1 MPPSPISDALAAT
14 SATPPSA
21 STRRSTSTPP
31 TAADPGSAGACSAAA
46 SPPPAAVTA
55 PCSLPTVPPAAPSTA
70 APARSTGAGEGDA
83 AGAPLVPS
91 GLPVVSEMGKTASGR
106 AWLAGLPGLIAEFRD
121 RWSLRLGPPI
131 HGGSCSWVAP
141 ATLPDGGQAVLKLTW
156 PHREA
161 AGEATGL
168 RTWGGNGAVRL
179 LAADEQRYALLV
191 ERCRP
196 GTELD
201 DAVHLSTEARLTAA
215 AELLNGLWSAPP
227 PETGLEPLAQ
237 VTREW
242 AALVEQRM
250 ARLTPGYDPGLVA
263 VGAEL
268 LRTLPA
274 SASREVV
281 VHGDFNPGNV
291 LAAARRPW
299 LAIDPKP
306 MVGDPGYDPWPLL
319 TQLDEP
325 FELDAPGPVLARRY
339 ALVAD
344 AVGEDPQRLLA
355 WSVARTVESALW
367 FAAMGEV
374 ADGAEEMAQ
383 AAVLADLA
391 GL

>member
-1 MPPSPISDALAAT
+1 MP
-14 SATPPSA
+14 
-21 STRRSTSTPP
+21 
-31 TAADPGSAGACSAAA
+31 AD
-46 SPPPAAVTA
+46 
-55 PCSLPTVPPAAPSTA
+55 
-70 APARSTGAGEGDA
+70 
-83 AGAPLVPS
+83 
-91 GLPVVSEMGKTASGR
+91 LPVVTEMSRTASGR
-106 AWLAGLPGLIAEFRD
+106 AWLAELPALIAEFRD

-141 ATLPDGGQAVLKLTW
+141 AALPDGGSAVLKLTW

-161 AGEATGL
+161 AGEAAGL
-168 RTWGGNGAVRL
+168 RTWGGNGAVHL
-179 LAADEQRYALLV
+179 LAADERRHALLV
-191 ERCRP
+191 ERCVP
-196 GTELD
+196 GTELGED
-201 DAVHLSTEARLTAA
+201 GRHSPDARLAAA

-227 PETGLEPLAQ
+227 PATGLERLAA

-242 AALVEQRM
+242 ATLVEQRM
-250 ARLTPGYDPGLVA
+250 ARLRPDYDPGLVA
-263 VGAEL
+263 IGVDL
-268 LRTLPA
+268 LRTLPR
-274 SASREVV
+274 SATREVV

-291 LAAARRPW
+291 LASERRPW

-325 FELDAPGPVLARRY
+325 FEHDDPAPVLAHRY

-344 AVGEDPQRLLA
+344 AVGEDPRRLLA

-383 AAVLADLA
+383 AAALAELA

>member
-1 MPPSPISDALAAT
+1 MSPASIPPPLPSASLGPTLPVAGPAAPPVTAPAAGPACPLAPAGAAPEPPSP
-14 SATPPSA
+14 
-21 STRRSTSTPP
+21 
-31 TAADPGSAGACSAAA
+31 
-46 SPPPAAVTA
+46 
-55 PCSLPTVPPAAPSTA
+55 STA
-70 APARSTGAGEGDA
+70 SGPVARSRGGRTGDA
-83 AGAPLVPS
+83 ARSALVPAD
-91 GLPVVSEMGKTASGR
+91 LPVVTEMSRTASGR
-106 AWLAGLPGLIAEFRD
+106 AWLAELPALIAEFRD

-141 ATLPDGGQAVLKLTW
+141 AALPDGGSAVLKLTW

-161 AGEATGL
+161 AGEAAGL
-168 RTWGGNGAVRL
+168 RTWGGNGAVHL
-179 LAADEQRYALLV
+179 LAADERRHALLV
-191 ERCRP
+191 ERCVP
-196 GTELD
+196 GTELGED
-201 DAVHLSTEARLTAA
+201 GRHSPDARLAA
-215 AELLNGLWSAPP
+215 AAKLLNGLWSAPP
-227 PETGLEPLAQ
+227 PAAGLERLAA

-242 AALVEQRM
+242 ATLVEQRM
-250 ARLTPGYDPGLVA
+250 ARLRPDYDPGLVA
-263 VGAEL
+263 IGVDL
-268 LRTLPA
+268 LRTLPR
-274 SASREVV
+274 SATREVV

-291 LAAARRPW
+291 LASERRPW

-325 FELDAPGPVLARRY
+325 FERDDPAPVLAHRY

-344 AVGEDPQRLLA
+344 AVGEDPRRLLA

-383 AAVLADLA
+383 AAALAELA